1 MLIIENLE
9 IEVKLPIYM
18 VEGFVIRIEPN
29 RHASLD
35 IFGVLTENPAENI
48 FTDKKD
54 IDVNVKYEGK
64 TVFRGFVEEF
74 SVDSDA
80 DVHRFKLSAYSYSK
94 ELDKD
99 KHTELFQDIDETYI
113 SITQDIMKKYPGT
126 MATYDVNDK
135 RIEKPLLCYEES
147 AWNLAIR
154 MAANL
159 KTFIYP
165 DMTSDK
171 PSISM
176 GLKEGRLV
184 EPKDII
190 SESRE
195 IKKDKGSTQRSEYK
209 LRTYSSY
216 EIGDQVRVGDKVLL
230 LYKKEAE
237 FTKGE
242 LIFNFQGIEKAY
254 TKELIKPFYN
264 EDIIGL
270 SLMGKIKKYKDKKIY
285 ISLDCDKKEA
295 KYGFDWYPET
305 GNALYA
311 VPEVGEKAELY
322 VSGVKPGEMYILRT
336 FASKG
341 KDAKQKM
348 MESGK
353 ISFGLSCEGVS
364 FKSEDM
370 VFVED
375 ECLKLNGTGG
385 ISLSAA
391 GKISIK
397 ARNIRMN
404 SKDEIVYVSE

>member
-9 IEVKLPIYM
+9 LEVKLPIYR
-18 VEGFVIRIEPN
+18 VEGFMIKTEPN
-29 RHASLD
+29 MHASLAM
-35 IFGVLTENPAENI
+35 FGVLMENPAESI
-48 FTDKKD
+48 FTDKKNM
-54 IDVNVKYEGK
+54 DVQVKHEGK
-64 TVFRGFVEEF
+64 TLFRGFVEELKI
-74 SVDSDA
+74 DSDA
-80 DVHRFKLSAYSYSK
+80 NVHRFELNAYSYSK
-94 ELDKD
+94 EADKD
-99 KHTELFQDIDETYI
+99 KHTELFQDVDETYMDI
-113 SITQDIMKKYPGT
+113 SRSVMKKYLGDIRV
-126 MATYDVNDK
+126 YDVDDK
-135 RIEKPLLCYEES
+135 DIEKPLLCYKES
-147 AWNLAIR
+147 AWEFAIR

-171 PSISM
+171 PIISM
-176 GLKEGRLV
+176 GIKEGKLI

-195 IKKDKGSTQRSEYK
+195 IKKDKGNTQRSEYR
-209 LRTYSSY
+209 LRTYYSY
-216 EIGDQVRVGDKVLL
+216 EIGDRVRVGDRVLV

-242 LIFNFQGIEKAY
+242 LIFNFYGIEK
-254 TKELIKPFYN
+254 TDIKEMAKPFYN
-264 EDIIGL
+264 ENIIGL
-270 SLMGKIKKYKDKKIY
+270 SLMGKIKKYKDKKIH

-295 KYGFDWYPET
+295 KYGFEWYPET

-348 MESGK
+348 METGK

-370 VFVED
+370 IFVED
-375 ECLKLNGTGG
+375 ERLKLNGNGAV
-385 ISLSAA
+385 SLSAA